1 MAATIEKTQ
10 LRLEYDNGMKDGKQA
25 IQARTYS
32 NLKNNATDEGLK
44 SASTAIGTLSKKDI
58 LNTKKIVTSKIE

>member
-10 LRLEYDNGMKDGKQA
+10 LRLEYDNGMKDGKQV

-32 NLKNNATDEGLK
+32 NLKNGATDEGLK
-44 SASTAIGTLSKKDI
+44 SASDAIGALSKKDI